1 MVEMNMILYFLIII
15 CFQTGS
21 QPNCLVEGNWIF
33 DSPKY
38 GLRFDGYSPEKG
50 GAHGTLTKNVVSNTA
65 GIRIK
70 GDYHNISNNLALYHS
85 NVDEASL
92 CVVHVLRHNPLEH
105 NANTIVESNA
115 AWLADGGIDRI
126 SEEGGQ
132 WQLAGIKSNNYYGNH
147 SWNGNDGYD
156 GSWVLDGKAVIPE
169 ADLPDLMMDIDDNDY
184 RPKTDTA
191 FTSTGLLIGPY
202 EPAYS
207 EVQSYTIAGRKM
219 NLPSHPIPGNNR
231 KVEMKDALIFQ
242 NAYRYYIFYK
252 LIVIG

>member
-1 MVEMNMILYFLIII
+1 M
-15 CFQTGS
+15 
-21 QPNCLVEGNWIF
+21 F

-38 GLRFDGYSPEKG
+38 GLRFDGATPEEG
-50 GAHGTLTKNVVSNTA
+50 GAHGTMIRNVLSNTA

-70 GDYHNISNNLALYHS
+70 GDYHNISSNLALFHRI
-85 NVDEASL
+85 VDEASL
-92 CVVHVLRHNPLEH
+92 CVVHVLRHNPIEH

-156 GSWVLDGKAVIPE
+156 GSWVLDGEAVIPE
-169 ADLPDLMMDIDDNDY
+169 ADLPDLVMDIDDDDF
-184 RPKTDTA
+184 RPKPDTV
-191 FTSTGLLIGPY
+191 FTSTGRLIGPY

-207 EVQSYTIAGRKM
+207 DTQSYTIAGRKKY
-219 NLPSHPIPGNNR
+219 LPSNPIPSNER
-231 KVEMKDALIFQ
+231 QVKMKDALIFQ
-242 NAYRYYIFYK
+242 PAYR
-252 LIVIG
+252 